1 MHLKWKITYL
11 YLYALVIIIY
21 HINNEYENICKSFAF
36 FTSFHGSFHKSVTMA
51 LVENLRQSPWQ
62 LPKFGI
68 WPDEHCPI
76 TTQLAWVII
85 SILQTFLVMHKSCKG
100 NHLHLFH
107 PDRLQPESLTCLIYF
122 CCSQLSKML
131 DWSSVTFGSW
141 FKKKDDKTWCN
152 VNSNYEIC
160 ICSWKAFQEYVWN
173 ERSELN
179 FSNFLFWQLFIPLA
193 YQFYILNYMI
203 FHTISSYDSYS
214 TVGF

>member
-1 MHLKWKITYL
+1 MNMKIFVKVSHFL
-11 YLYALVIIIY
+11 
-21 HINNEYENICKSFAF
+21 HPF
-36 FTSFHGSFHKSVTMA
+36 MA
-51 LVENLRQSPWQ
+51 LFISLSPWHW
-62 LPKFGI
+62 LKIYGSLHGNFLNLVI

-141 FKKKDDKTWCN
+141 LKKKDDKTWCN

-160 ICSWKAFQEYVWN
+160 ICPWKAFQEYVWN

-203 FHTISSYDSYS
+203 FHTISSYVSYS

>member
-1 MHLKWKITYL
+1 M
-11 YLYALVIIIY
+11 V
-21 HINNEYENICKSFAF
+21 
-36 FTSFHGSFHKSVTMA
+36 
-51 LVENLRQSPWQ
+51 
-62 LPKFGI
+62 I

-141 FKKKDDKTWCN
+141 LKKKDDKTWCN

-160 ICSWKAFQEYVWN
+160 ICPWKAFQEYVWN

-203 FHTISSYDSYS
+203 FHTISSYFSYS